1 MSRSRPTSNP
11 ISYHKQTRQY
21 YVTRAGKRI
30 YLGADRDEALEKYH
44 RMNLGLA
51 TEPERPVKQAL
62 LTAKEL
68 ANRFL
73 AAQQANWR
81 NPVTTLASYK
91 HWIGRFL
98 KDHPKLKVGDLSVEL
113 FAAWK
118 LSLRERDYSAESINH
133 YLSAV
138 RSMFVFAE
146 ETGVLEKSPSLR
158 RVKNES
164 GVRAGSHE
172 KPLYSPEQ
180 ISRLLEQADAQM
192 RAMVLLGLNCGF
204 GPKDMHDLTWD
215 HMSEDR
221 ITLPRSKTGINQ
233 TFLLWPET
241 QKALDEIQDQR
252 LALIERLQARGRNRT
267 DSGHVFVTRF
277 WKTWSKD
284 SIAEQFRK
292 LCDKADV
299 PCYGMYR
306 LRHCASTAMSLVT
319 NPHVHRKFMRHSQLQ
334 QQVTYTHTPDAEVDI
349 AVMKAKERLLGAD
362 SATSDPETSPEQGDV
377 A

>member
-1 MSRSRPTSNP
+1 MPRSRPTSNP
-11 ISYHKQTRQY
+11 LSYHKHTGQY
-21 YVTRAGKRI
+21 YVTRTGKRI

-51 TEPERPVKQAL
+51 EPERPAKQVPV
-62 LTAKEL
+62 TGKEL

-81 NPVTTLASYK
+81 NPVVTLASYK

-98 KDHPKLKVGDLSVEL
+98 KDHPKLRIQDFTVEM

-118 LSLRERDYSAESINH
+118 ISLRERDYSPESINH

-146 ETGVLEKSPSLR
+146 ETGVLEKSPTLR

-164 GVRAGSHE
+164 AQEVGSKE
-172 KPLYSPEQ
+172 KPLYSAEQ
-180 ISRLLEQADAQM
+180 ISSLLQQADVQLK
-192 RAMVLLGLNCGF
+192 AMLLLGLNCGF
-204 GPKDMHDLTWD
+204 GPKDIQDLTWD
-215 HMSEDR
+215 HIMEDR
-221 ITLPRSKTGINQ
+221 ITLPRSKTGVTQ

-241 QKALDEIQDQR
+241 QEALEILR
-252 LALIERLQARGRNRT
+252 KERTVLIERLEKRGRDRS
-267 DSGHVFVTRF
+267 DGGHIFVTRF
-277 WKTWSKD
+277 WRLWNKD

-292 LCDKADV
+292 LCDKSGV
-299 PCYGMYR
+299 PCYGIYR

-319 NPHVHRKFMRHSQLQ
+319 TPHVHRRFMRHAQLQ
-334 QQVTYTHTPDAEVDI
+334 QQVSYTHVPDGEVDM
-349 AVMKAKERLLGAD
+349 AVMKAKERLLGRND
-362 SATSDPETSPEQGDV
+362 TTSSRGRSPERGDFS
-377 A
+377 